1 MKTFQSRTRGF
12 TLIETMIAIFVLA
25 FGLLS
30 LAMVFTEGITFRS
43 VAKYDLI
50 AKEKAAQAVESIFT
64 ARDTGTLTW
73 AQIQNVSGGGVFLD
87 AARPLFHPGPDGLVN
102 TADDDPTRPD
112 TIVDPGPDG
121 ILGTADDV
129 VVVLG
134 NFTRQIVI
142 TPRSPTLR
150 RIQVIVQYQAGRLPR
165 TYTLNT
171 LISQF
176 N

>member
-1 MKTFQSRTRGF
+1 MKAFRSQTRGF

-30 LAMVFTEGITFRS
+30 LAMVFVEGITFRS

-64 ARDTGTLTW
+64 ARDTGTITW
-73 AQIQNVSGGGVFLD
+73 AQIQNVSNGGIFRNEAL
-87 AARPLFHPGPDGLVN
+87 PLVHPGPDGLVN

-121 ILGTADDV
+121 ILGNADDV

-142 TPRSPTLR
+142 TPRSATLR
-150 RIQVIVQYQAGRLPR
+150 QIQVILQYQAGRLPR